1 MLEKVLAAD
10 FVPHLPPLLDASK
23 PADQQARKNLSRAF
37 AGFAISKLCEIPPKE
52 AAASVVD
59 DFDDYGI
66 DAVYYHAASETLFV
80 VQAKLKAS
88 ETFSQEEALAF
99 CQGVRKLVSQDF
111 SGFNANVLKRQ
122 TELEDAVTSCSQI
135 ELVIAHTGSGI
146 SLHAK
151 TAVADL
157 IADDTHGEE
166 RFKGSVT
173 DYDAIRVVADLQ
185 AAQAYPRVDATLVLQ
200 AWSSEA
206 APRQTYFGLV
216 RVSDLVKLH
225 ATYDKA
231 LYAKNIRTFLG
242 QATEVNA
249 AIRGTLAS
257 QPEKFIYLNNGVT
270 ALCERI
276 DPKENR
282 KAGKRLKL
290 TGVSVINGAQT
301 IASSAQFVQ
310 SNAKQDIS
318 SARVLITLIKADG
331 DSEFGKAVTRARN
344 HQNPVQLANFAALD
358 DEQERLRRDLALLG
372 IHYAYKAEGPD
383 CTHDPNRIRI
393 DEAAHALALMQ
404 PDPRFAVW
412 LKKEPAQLLDT
423 ERDPYKAMFT
433 SKLTAFQLANAV
445 RVFRYLQR
453 RMVTEVATATGV
465 EKLTY
470 KHGVFG
476 LGFILTKR
484 LAKAIDGAV
493 LIDSAKVLSALSL
506 EFDALRQAL
515 WTAVQPRA
523 VAKGPLALFRN
534 QAEAIPILR
543 DTMIAHYGLAADS
556 AIAPLRAKVTPGELY
571 PQALFAYLASKAP
584 QIGNLT

>member
-1 MLEKVLAAD
+1 MLEKVLTAD
-10 FVPHLPPLLDASK
+10 FVAHLPPLLDASK

-37 AGFAISKLCEIPPKE
+37 AAFAISKLCEIPPKS
-52 AAASVVD
+52 AAAAVVD

-66 DAVYYHAASETLFV
+66 DAIHYHAASETLFV

-88 ETFSQEEALAF
+88 ETFSQEEALGF

-122 TELEDAVTSCSQI
+122 TELEDAVASCSHI

-151 TAVADL
+151 AAVADL

-173 DYDAIRVVADLQ
+173 DYDATRVVSDLQ

-216 RVSDLVKLH
+216 LVSDLVKLH

-242 QATEVNA
+242 QATEVNV

-276 DPKENR
+276 DPKENK

-310 SNAKQDIS
+310 GNPKHDIS

-331 DSEFGKAVTRARN
+331 DSDFGKAVTRARN

-358 DEQERLRRDLALLG
+358 DQQERLRRDLALLG

-383 CTHDPNRIRI
+383 GTHDPNRIRI

-470 KHGVFG
+470 KHGAFA

-484 LAKAIDGAV
+484 VAKAIDGAV
-493 LIDSAKVLSALSL
+493 LIDNAKIATVLSL
-506 EFDALRQAL
+506 EFDGLRQAL
-515 WTAVQPRA
+515 WNAVQPRTLF
-523 VAKGPLALFRN
+523 KGPLALFRN

-543 DTMIAHYGLAADS
+543 DTMIANFGLDTDP
-556 AIAPLRAKVTPGELY
+556 AIPPLRAKITLGELY

-584 QIGNLT
+584 QIGSLT